1 MLLGPPPHRTTH
13 IPPVVDIAFGVET
26 DRHVLGPVLI
36 DKEQAA
42 EQHPLVIESGIGR
55 TVRRDVRFD
64 LLHPLS
70 WQQEQE
76 QRRCQRTVYAD
87 AMTE

>member
-1 MLLGPPPHRTTH
+1 
-13 IPPVVDIAFGVET
+13 V
-26 DRHVLGPVLI
+26 
-36 DKEQAA
+36 A
-42 EQHPLVIESGIGR
+42 EQHPHVIESGIGR

-70 WQQEQE
+70 WQQD